1 MKIQISKFGN
11 LLVSRPEG
19 REAFLSARAYILDKG
34 EKEFVLD
41 FTGVDVLTPS
51 WIDEFVS
58 NLKKEFSQ
66 VEVSYKNIDNPS
78 VSESLKWVGK

>member
-11 LLVSRPEG
+11 LLVSRPDG
-19 REAFLSARAYILDKG
+19 REAFLAARAYIINKG

-41 FTGVDVLTPS
+41 FDGIDVLTPS
-51 WIDEFVS
+51 WIDEFVY

-66 VEVSYKNIDNPS
+66 ATISYENTDNPS
-78 VSESLKWVGK
+78 VFESLQWVNK